1 MGSDSEE
8 KLSGVESEVSKVFC
22 PDNAVANK
30 SEFEQRADSKFEHR
44 NTLSDEKIIT
54 RHDMQISSDVMSDFR
69 RQVMDTEERTRKYAA
84 VEDTARLINTI
95 QQSLSQRRGD
105 DISRIVRQEWLSRS
119 LSNTSLN
126 NEDSPASDKAL
137 VAVIE

>member
-8 KLSGVESEVSKVFC
+8 KLSGAESEVSKEFC

-30 SEFEQRADSKFEHR
+30 SEFEQRADSKFEHS

-84 VEDTARLINTI
+84 VEDTAWLINTI

-105 DISRIVRQEWLSRS
+105 DISRIVPQ
-119 LSNTSLN
+119 
-126 NEDSPASDKAL
+126 D
-137 VAVIE
+137 